1 VDSRIMESGGCRGFS
16 YNPETG
22 IVLKGNR
29 TCGSITRKG
38 YLRTRVNGKCVM
50 VHRLIWFIMT
60 SKWPSINDEIDH
72 IDGNRTNNKWD
83 NLRLVDRRV
92 NSQNLE
98 THRKG
103 HVLGAHKAKRG
114 RWESSIRVDG
124 TSYYLG
130 NYKTP
135 KEAGEAYRNAELI
148 VMGVI

>member
-1 VDSRIMESGGCRGFS
+1 MDSRIREAGGCHGFL
-16 YNPETG
+16 YNRETG

-29 TCGSITRKG
+29 ACGSVTKKG

-50 VHRLIWFIMT
+50 VHRLVWFMMT
-60 SKWPSINDEIDH
+60 NKWPSENDEIDH
-72 IDGNRTNNKWD
+72 IDVDRSNNIWS
-83 NLRLVDRRV
+83 NLRLVDRRG

-98 THRKG
+98 THRNG

-124 TSYYLG
+124 ISYYLG

-135 KEAGEAYRNAELI
+135 EEAGEAYRNAELI
-148 VMGVI
+148 IMEVI